1 MPESLQHKL
10 DRVRPPRV
18 QITYDVEVGGAIQK
32 KELPFVVGVLA
43 DVSGKPAEAL
53 PPLKVRKF
61 VEIDRDNF
69 NDVLAAS
76 RPRLTMQVE
85 NKLSSKGGSLALEV
99 NFAHMDDF
107 GPLNIIQQV
116 APLKKLYDVRQ
127 RLNDLLAKLDGN
139 QDLDVI
145 LHKVASDAE
154 GMKKVRAALTEA
166 GER

>member
-154 GMKKVRAALTEA
+154 GMKKVRAALTEG

>member
-1 MPESLQHKL
+1 
-10 DRVRPPRV
+10 V
-18 QITYDVEVGGAIQK
+18 QITYDVEIGGAIQK

-69 NDVLAAS
+69 NEVLAAS
-76 RPRLTMQVE
+76 KPRLTIQVA
-85 NKLSSKGGSLALEV
+85 NKLSSKGGSIPLELR
-99 NFAHMDDF
+99 FAHIDDF
-107 GPLNIIQQV
+107 GPLNVIQQV

-139 QDLDVI
+139 QDLDII
-145 LHKVASDAE
+145 LHKVGRDAE
-154 GMKKVRAALTEA
+154 GMKKVKAALTEG

>member
-53 PPLKVRKF
+53 PPLKLRKF

-76 RPRLTMQVE
+76 RPRLTMQVP
-85 NKLSSKGGSLALEV
+85 NKLSSKGGSLALELS
-99 NFAHMDDF
+99 FGHMDDF
-107 GPLNIIQQV
+107 GPLNVIQQV

-145 LHKVASDAE
+145 LHKVGRDAE
-154 GMKKVRAALTEA
+154 GMKKVKAALTDG